1 MDKRR
6 WTDDTEKLLP
16 FGGETQVIDLEGD
29 RSKKRRALQEIRTDA
44 HTLRSMAIAIFAV
57 VAFTSVVII
66 AGLIA
71 ASVVVSGIVADAQ
84 SAVHSAETILRK
96 PELAATIDR
105 INAIVSDGRIS
116 SGVARVS
123 DFMSSPEISNIL
135 TTVNGMIERLP
146 ELEAAIMPLVA
157 GEIANISA
165 TVDKYMTAAS
175 SFDPIETINY
185 LQKNRLLERVVAIFN
200 LVDRLTTSEQVQQLQ
215 QLSVKLETVV
225 SGLQE
230 RGITVHL

>member
-6 WTDDTEKLLP
+6 WTDDSEKLLP
-16 FGGETQVIDLEGD
+16 FTGETQVIDLEGD
-29 RSKKRRALQEIRTDA
+29 RSKKRRALQGIRTDA

-71 ASVVVSGIVADAQ
+71 GGIMVSGIVTDAQ
-84 SAVHSAETILRK
+84 SAVQSAEAVLRK

-105 INAIVSDGRIS
+105 INALVSDSRIS
-116 SGVARVS
+116 SGVTRVS
-123 DFMSSPEISNIL
+123 EFMSSPEIGNIMS
-135 TTVNGMIERLP
+135 TVGNMIERLP
-146 ELEAAIMPLVA
+146 EFEAVIMPLVA

-165 TVDKYMTAAS
+165 TVDKYVTAAS

-200 LVDRLTTSEQVQQLQ
+200 LVDRLSNSDQVLQLQ
-215 QLSVKLETVV
+215 QLSVKLETIV